1 MNITHSPSQ
10 LSLSKPFP
18 TQWTALHYAAV
29 NNPSAVPILLEA
41 NAEVNVMD
49 GGNQSPLFYAARNN
63 YREAVIA
70 LCAAGADPPHLGDSP
85 LKSYSIVSE
94 EMKNLIREQLSL

>member
-1 MNITHSPSQ
+1 M
-10 LSLSKPFP
+10 SLSKPFP

-70 LCAAGADPPHLGDSP
+70 LCAAGADPYLGKSKLTDS
-85 LKSYSIVSE
+85 LVSE

>member
-41 NAEVNVMD
+41 NAEVNVID

-70 LCAAGADPPHLGDSP
+70 LCAAGANPHLGWSP
-85 LKSYSIVSE
+85 LTSSSVSE

>member
-70 LCAAGADPPHLGDSP
+70 LCAAGADPHLGRSP
-85 LKSYSIVSE
+85 LTDFLVSE

>member
-10 LSLSKPFP
+10 LPLSKPFS

-70 LCAAGADPPHLGDSP
+70 LCAAGADPHLGESP
-85 LKSYSIVSE
+85 LTASYVSE
-94 EMKNLIREQLSL
+94 DMKNLIREQLSL

>member
-70 LCAAGADPPHLGDSP
+70 LCAAGADPHLGYSP
-85 LKSYSIVSE
+85 LTSNHISE
-94 EMKNLIREQLSL
+94 EMKNLIKEQLSL